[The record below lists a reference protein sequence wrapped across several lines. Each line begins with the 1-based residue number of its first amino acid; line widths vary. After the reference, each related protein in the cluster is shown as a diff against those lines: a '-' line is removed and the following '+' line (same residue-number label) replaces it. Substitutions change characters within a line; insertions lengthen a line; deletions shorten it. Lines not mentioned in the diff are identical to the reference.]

1 LWGLGQRPN
10 CFSGDQF
17 QGNRQQRRRQRSVP
31 ASNFA
36 RPQTR
41 PPSHSTNL
49 LHIVA
54 PNGRDRVTGLSDIA
68 ALFRNA
74 GISLLRERGGGFA
87 LAPSTSSQCTLLLLN
102 FYWSR
107 ENRRCCGDKG
117 ALRSPPPPLRS
128 AHSCFLT
135 FIGAGR
141 IAAAAA
147 TRGLSARPLDPF
159 GCTLPCLSFLI
170 AGHSIFPQMVIY

>member
-1 LWGLGQRPN
+1 MWGLGQRPN
-10 CFSGDQF
+10 CSTGDQF
-17 QGNRQQRRRQRSVP
+17 QGSRQQRRRQRSVP

-41 PPSHSTNL
+41 PLSRSTNL

-54 PNGRDRVTGLSDIA
+54 PNGRDRVAGLSDIA

-87 LAPSTSSQCTLLLLN
+87 LA
-102 FYWSR
+102 
-107 ENRRCCGDKG
+107 
-117 ALRSPPPPLRS
+117 PPPLRS

>member
-1 LWGLGQRPN
+1 MGIRRGGEKGRSSTRKKQERVTNSIARKGSRGGLRPFSSAPCRVKGQRPLWGLGQRPN

-17 QGNRQQRRRQRSVP
+17 QENRQQRRRQRSVP

-36 RPQTR
+36 RPQMR
-41 PPSHSTNL
+41 PPSCSTNL

-54 PNGRDRVTGLSDIA
+54 PNGRDRVAGLSDIA

-87 LAPSTSSQCTLLLLN
+87 LATSTPSQCTLLLLD

-117 ALRSPPPPLRS
+117 AFRSPP
-128 AHSCFLT
+128 
-135 FIGAGR
+135 
-141 IAAAAA
+141 
-147 TRGLSARPLDPF
+147 
-159 GCTLPCLSFLI
+159 
-170 AGHSIFPQMVIY
+170 